1 MIIGISGKAGS
12 GKDTAAKML
21 EVLYANPNILYED
34 FSNRKYKN
42 FADIQIV
49 HFADS
54 LKETAQVLFRIGEWE
69 TNTQEGK
76 KTTIEW
82 IGKTVR
88 ELLQGVGQGLR
99 DAIDPNLWIK
109 VLFRISEWET
119 NTQEGKKTTIDWI
132 GKTIR
137 ELLQGIGQ
145 GLRDAIDPNLWVKI
159 LFANTEDWSN
169 YIIADVRYPNEV
181 YAIKERNGI
190 LLRIDRKGAGAG
202 NHSSETALD
211 NYKEWD
217 VHIENNG
224 SIEDL
229 FEAMRIFTKNYPI
242 D

>member
-21 EVLYANPNILYED
+21 EVLYANPDISYED
-34 FSNRKYKN
+34 FANKRYKN
-42 FADIQIV
+42 FADIQVV
-49 HFADS
+49 HFADT

-76 KTTIEW
+76 KTTINW
-82 IGKTVR
+82 IGKTV
-88 ELLQGVGQGLR
+88 
-99 DAIDPNLWIK
+99 
-109 VLFRISEWET
+109 
-119 NTQEGKKTTIDWI
+119 
-132 GKTIR
+132 R

-169 YIIADVRYPNEV
+169 YIIADVRYPNEIK
-181 YAIKERNGI
+181 AIKERNGI

-202 NHSSETALD
+202 NHSSEIALD
-211 NYKEWD
+211 DYKEWD
-217 VHIENNG
+217 VHIKNNG

-229 FEAMRIFTKNYPI
+229 FEAMRIFIKNYSI

>member
-21 EVLYANPNILYED
+21 EVLYANPDISYED
-34 FSNRKYKN
+34 FANKRYKN

-76 KTTIEW
+76 KTTINW
-82 IGKTVR
+82 IGKTV
-88 ELLQGVGQGLR
+88 
-99 DAIDPNLWIK
+99 
-109 VLFRISEWET
+109 
-119 NTQEGKKTTIDWI
+119 
-132 GKTIR
+132 R

-145 GLRDAIDPNLWVKI
+145 GLRDAIDFNLWVKI

-181 YAIKERNGI
+181 KAIKERNGI

-211 NYKEWD
+211 DYKEWD
-217 VHIENNG
+217 VHIENNS

-229 FEAMRIFTKNYPI
+229 FEAMRIFIKNYPI
-242 D
+242 N

>member
-21 EVLYANPNILYED
+21 EVLYANPDISYED
-34 FSNRKYKN
+34 FANKRYKN
-42 FADIQIV
+42 FADILIV
-49 HFADS
+49 HFADA
-54 LKETAQVLFRIGEWE
+54 LKETAQVLFRLGEWE

-76 KTTIEW
+76 KTTINW

-109 VLFRISEWET
+109 VLF
-119 NTQEGKKTTIDWI
+119 
-132 GKTIR
+132 
-137 ELLQGIGQ
+137 
-145 GLRDAIDPNLWVKI
+145 
-159 LFANTEDWSN
+159 ANTENWSN

-181 YAIKERNGI
+181 KAIKERNGI

-202 NHSSETALD
+202 NHSSEIALD
-211 NYKEWD
+211 DYKEWD

-224 SIEDL
+224 SLESL
-229 FEAMRIFTKNYPI
+229 FEAMRVFIKNYPI

>member
-21 EVLYANPNILYED
+21 EVLYANPDISYED
-34 FSNRKYKN
+34 FANKRYKN
-42 FADIQIV
+42 FADILIV
-49 HFADS
+49 HFADA
-54 LKETAQVLFRIGEWE
+54 LKETAQVLFRLGEWE

-76 KTTIEW
+76 KTTINW
-82 IGKTVR
+82 IGKTV
-88 ELLQGVGQGLR
+88 
-99 DAIDPNLWIK
+99 
-109 VLFRISEWET
+109 
-119 NTQEGKKTTIDWI
+119 
-132 GKTIR
+132 R

-159 LFANTEDWSN
+159 LFANTEGWSN
-169 YIIADVRYPNEV
+169 YIIADVRYPNEIK
-181 YAIKERNGI
+181 AIKERNGI

-202 NHSSETALD
+202 NHSSEIALD
-211 NYKEWD
+211 DYKEWD
-217 VHIENNG
+217 VHIENNS

>member
-21 EVLYANPNILYED
+21 EVLYANPDISYED
-34 FSNRKYKN
+34 FANKRYKN

-49 HFADS
+49 HFADT

-76 KTTIEW
+76 KTTINW
-82 IGKTVR
+82 IGKTV
-88 ELLQGVGQGLR
+88 
-99 DAIDPNLWIK
+99 
-109 VLFRISEWET
+109 
-119 NTQEGKKTTIDWI
+119 
-132 GKTIR
+132 R

-159 LFANTEDWSN
+159 LFANTEGWSN

-181 YAIKERNGI
+181 YAIKEHNGVLI
-190 LLRIDRKGAGAG
+190 RIDRKGAGAG

-229 FEAMRIFTKNYPI
+229 FEAMKIFIKNYPI

>member
-21 EVLYANPNILYED
+21 EVLYANPDISYED
-34 FSNRKYKN
+34 FANKRYKN
-42 FADIQIV
+42 FIDIQIV
-49 HFADS
+49 HFADT
-54 LKETAQVLFRIGEWE
+54 LKETAQILFRIGEWE

-76 KTTIEW
+76 KTTINW
-82 IGKTVR
+82 IGKTV
-88 ELLQGVGQGLR
+88 
-99 DAIDPNLWIK
+99 
-109 VLFRISEWET
+109 
-119 NTQEGKKTTIDWI
+119 
-132 GKTIR
+132 R

-159 LFANTEDWSN
+159 LFANTEGWTN
-169 YIIADVRYPNEV
+169 YIIADVRYSNEIK
-181 YAIKERNGI
+181 AIKERNGI

-211 NYKEWD
+211 DYKEWD

-229 FEAMRIFTKNYPI
+229 FEAMKIFIKNYPI

>member
-21 EVLYANPNILYED
+21 EVLYANPDISYED
-34 FSNRKYKN
+34 FANKRYKN

-76 KTTIEW
+76 KTTIDW
-82 IGKTVR
+82 IGKTV
-88 ELLQGVGQGLR
+88 
-99 DAIDPNLWIK
+99 
-109 VLFRISEWET
+109 
-119 NTQEGKKTTIDWI
+119 
-132 GKTIR
+132 R

-145 GLRDAIDPNLWVKI
+145 GLRDAIDFDLWVKI
-159 LFANTEDWSN
+159 LFANTENWSN

-181 YAIKERNGI
+181 KAIKERNGI
-190 LLRIDRKGAGAG
+190 LLRIDRKGAGVG

-229 FEAMRIFTKNYPI
+229 FEAMRIFIKNYPI

>member
-21 EVLYANPNILYED
+21 EVLYANPDISYED
-34 FSNRKYKN
+34 FVNKRYKN

-49 HFADS
+49 HFADT

-76 KTTIEW
+76 KTTINW
-82 IGKTVR
+82 IGKTV
-88 ELLQGVGQGLR
+88 
-99 DAIDPNLWIK
+99 
-109 VLFRISEWET
+109 
-119 NTQEGKKTTIDWI
+119 
-132 GKTIR
+132 R

-159 LFANTEDWSN
+159 LFANTEGWSN
-169 YIIADVRYPNEV
+169 YIIADVRYPNEI
-181 YAIKERNGI
+181 YAIKERNGV

-229 FEAMRIFTKNYPI
+229 FEAMKIFIKKYPI

>member
-21 EVLYANPNILYED
+21 EVLYANPDISYED
-34 FSNRKYKN
+34 FANKRYKN

-76 KTTIEW
+76 KTTINW
-82 IGKTVR
+82 IGKTV
-88 ELLQGVGQGLR
+88 
-99 DAIDPNLWIK
+99 
-109 VLFRISEWET
+109 
-119 NTQEGKKTTIDWI
+119 
-132 GKTIR
+132 R

-169 YIIADVRYPNEV
+169 YIIADVRYPNEI
-181 YAIKERNGI
+181 YAIKKRNGVLI
-190 LLRIDRKGAGAG
+190 RIDRKGAGAG

-211 NYKEWD
+211 DYKECD

>member
-21 EVLYANPNILYED
+21 EVLYANPDISYED
-34 FSNRKYKN
+34 FANKRYKN

-76 KTTIEW
+76 KTTINW
-82 IGKTVR
+82 IGKTV
-88 ELLQGVGQGLR
+88 
-99 DAIDPNLWIK
+99 
-109 VLFRISEWET
+109 
-119 NTQEGKKTTIDWI
+119 
-132 GKTIR
+132 R

-159 LFANTEDWSN
+159 LFANTEGWSN

-181 YAIKERNGI
+181 YAIKKRNGI
-190 LLRIDRKGAGAG
+190 LIRIDRKGAGAG

-211 NYKEWD
+211 DYKEWD

-229 FEAMRIFTKNYPI
+229 FEAMKIFIKNYPI

>member
-21 EVLYANPNILYED
+21 EVLYANPDISYED
-34 FSNRKYKN
+34 FANKRYKN

-49 HFADS
+49 HFADT

-76 KTTIEW
+76 KTTINW
-82 IGKTVR
+82 IGKTV
-88 ELLQGVGQGLR
+88 
-99 DAIDPNLWIK
+99 
-109 VLFRISEWET
+109 
-119 NTQEGKKTTIDWI
+119 
-132 GKTIR
+132 R

-145 GLRDAIDPNLWVKI
+145 GLRDAIDPDLWVKI
-159 LFANTEDWSN
+159 LFANTEGWSN
-169 YIIADVRYPNEV
+169 YIIADVRYPNEI
-181 YAIKERNGI
+181 YAIKKRNGVLI
-190 LLRIDRKGAGAG
+190 RIDRKGAGAG

-211 NYKEWD
+211 DYKEWD

-224 SIEDL
+224 SIENL
-229 FEAMRIFTKNYPI
+229 FEAMKIFIKNYPI

>member
-21 EVLYANPNILYED
+21 EVLYANPDISYED

-49 HFADS
+49 HFADI
-54 LKETAQVLFRIGEWE
+54 LKETVQVLFEIGEWE

-109 VLFRISEWET
+109 
-119 NTQEGKKTTIDWI
+119 
-132 GKTIR
+132 
-137 ELLQGIGQ
+137 
-145 GLRDAIDPNLWVKI
+145 A
-159 LFANTEDWSN
+159 LFANTENWSN

-181 YAIKERNGI
+181 DAIKERNGV
-190 LLRIDRKGAGAG
+190 LLRINRKDAGAG
-202 NHSSETALD
+202 NHSSEIVLD

-217 VHIENNG
+217 LVIDNN
-224 SIEDL
+224 STKEDL
-229 FEAMRIFTKNYPI
+229 FNILKKIVQKYPI
-242 D
+242 N

>member
-21 EVLYANPNILYED
+21 EVLYANPDISYED
-34 FSNRKYKN
+34 FANRRYKN
-42 FADIQIV
+42 FADIQVV
-49 HFADS
+49 HFADT
-54 LKETAQVLFRIGEWE
+54 LKEIAQVLFRIGEWE

-76 KTTIEW
+76 KTTINW
-82 IGKTVR
+82 IGKTV
-88 ELLQGVGQGLR
+88 
-99 DAIDPNLWIK
+99 
-109 VLFRISEWET
+109 
-119 NTQEGKKTTIDWI
+119 
-132 GKTIR
+132 R

-145 GLRDAIDPNLWVKI
+145 GLRDAIDFDLWVKI
-159 LFANTEDWSN
+159 LFANTEGWSN
-169 YIIADVRYPNEV
+169 YIIADVRYPNEIK
-181 YAIKERNGI
+181 AIKERNGI
-190 LLRIDRKGAGAG
+190 LLRIDRESAGAG

-217 VHIENNG
+217 VHIENND

>member
-21 EVLYANPNILYED
+21 EVLYANPNISYED
-34 FSNRKYKN
+34 FINRRYKN
-42 FADIQIV
+42 FADIQVV
-49 HFADS
+49 HFADT

-76 KTTIEW
+76 KTTINW
-82 IGKTVR
+82 IGKTV
-88 ELLQGVGQGLR
+88 
-99 DAIDPNLWIK
+99 
-109 VLFRISEWET
+109 
-119 NTQEGKKTTIDWI
+119 
-132 GKTIR
+132 R

-145 GLRDAIDPNLWVKI
+145 GLRDAIDFDLWVKI
-159 LFANTEDWSN
+159 LFANTEGWSN
-169 YIIADVRYPNEV
+169 YIIADVRYPNEIE
-181 YAIKERNGI
+181 AIKERNGI
-190 LLRIDRKGAGAG
+190 LLRIDREGAGAG

-229 FEAMRIFTKNYPI
+229 FEAMRIFIKNYPI

>member
-21 EVLYANPNILYED
+21 EVLYANPDISYED
-34 FSNRKYKN
+34 FANKRYKN
-42 FADIQIV
+42 FADILIV
-49 HFADS
+49 HFADA
-54 LKETAQVLFRIGEWE
+54 LKETAQILFRLGEWE

-76 KTTIEW
+76 KTTINW
-82 IGKTVR
+82 IGKTV
-88 ELLQGVGQGLR
+88 
-99 DAIDPNLWIK
+99 
-109 VLFRISEWET
+109 
-119 NTQEGKKTTIDWI
+119 
-132 GKTIR
+132 R

-145 GLRDAIDPNLWVKI
+145 GLRDAIDFDIWVKI
-159 LFANTEDWSN
+159 LFANTKGWSN

-181 YAIKERNGI
+181 KAIKERNGI

-224 SIEDL
+224 SIENL
-229 FEAMRIFTKNYPI
+229 FETMKIFIKNYPI

>member
-21 EVLYANPNILYED
+21 EVLYANPDISYED
-34 FSNRKYKN
+34 FANKRYKN
-42 FADIQIV
+42 FADILIV
-49 HFADS
+49 HFADA
-54 LKETAQVLFRIGEWE
+54 LKETAQVLFRLGEWE

-76 KTTIEW
+76 KTTINW
-82 IGKTVR
+82 IGKTV
-88 ELLQGVGQGLR
+88 
-99 DAIDPNLWIK
+99 
-109 VLFRISEWET
+109 
-119 NTQEGKKTTIDWI
+119 
-132 GKTIR
+132 R

-159 LFANTEDWSN
+159 LFANTKGWSN

-181 YAIKERNGI
+181 KAIKERNGI

-211 NYKEWD
+211 DYKEWD
-217 VHIENNG
+217 VHIENNS

>member
-21 EVLYANPNILYED
+21 EVLYANPDISYED
-34 FSNRKYKN
+34 FANKRYKN

-76 KTTIEW
+76 KTTINW

-88 ELLQGVGQGLR
+88 ELLQGIGRGLR
-99 DAIDPNLWIK
+99 
-109 VLFRISEWET
+109 
-119 NTQEGKKTTIDWI
+119 G
-132 GKTIR
+132 
-137 ELLQGIGQ
+137 
-145 GLRDAIDPNLWVKI
+145 AIDPNLWVKI
-159 LFANTEDWSN
+159 LFANTEGWSN
-169 YIIADVRYPNEV
+169 YIIADVRYPNEI
-181 YAIKERNGI
+181 YAIKKRNGVLI
-190 LLRIDRKGAGAG
+190 RIDRKGAGAG

-211 NYKEWD
+211 DYKEWD

-224 SIEDL
+224 SIENL
-229 FEAMRIFTKNYPI
+229 FETMKIFIKNYPI

>member
-21 EVLYANPNILYED
+21 EVLYANPDISYED
-34 FSNRKYKN
+34 FANKRYKN

-49 HFADS
+49 HFADA
-54 LKETAQVLFRIGEWE
+54 LKETAQVLFRLGEWE

-76 KTTIEW
+76 KTTINW
-82 IGKTVR
+82 IDKTV
-88 ELLQGVGQGLR
+88 
-99 DAIDPNLWIK
+99 
-109 VLFRISEWET
+109 
-119 NTQEGKKTTIDWI
+119 
-132 GKTIR
+132 R

-145 GLRDAIDPNLWVKI
+145 GLRDAIDFDLWVKI
-159 LFANTEDWSN
+159 LFANTKDWSN

-181 YAIKERNGI
+181 KAIKERNGI

-211 NYKEWD
+211 DYKEWD
-217 VHIENNG
+217 VHIENNN

-229 FEAMRIFTKNYPI
+229 FEAMKIFTKNYPI

>member
-21 EVLYANPNILYED
+21 EVLYANPDISYED
-34 FSNRKYKN
+34 FTNKRYKN

-49 HFADS
+49 HFADT
-54 LKETAQVLFRIGEWE
+54 LKETAQ
-69 TNTQEGK
+69 
-76 KTTIEW
+76 
-82 IGKTVR
+82 
-88 ELLQGVGQGLR
+88 
-99 DAIDPNLWIK
+99 

-132 GKTIR
+132 GKTVR

-145 GLRDAIDPNLWVKI
+145 GLRDTIDPNLWVKI
-159 LFANTEDWSN
+159 LFANTEGWSN

-181 YAIKERNGI
+181 YAIKKRNGVLI
-190 LLRIDRKGAGAG
+190 RIDRKGAGAG

-211 NYKEWD
+211 DYKEWNF
-217 VHIENNG
+217 HIINNS

>member
-21 EVLYANPNILYED
+21 EVLYANPDISYEN
-34 FSNRKYKN
+34 FINRRYRD
-42 FADIQIV
+42 FADIQVI
-49 HFADS
+49 HFADI
-54 LKETAQVLFRIGEWE
+54 LKETVQALFGIGEWE

-76 KTTIEW
+76 KMTISW

-99 DAIDPNLWIK
+99 DAIDP
-109 VLFRISEWET
+109 
-119 NTQEGKKTTIDWI
+119 D
-132 GKTIR
+132 
-137 ELLQGIGQ
+137 
-145 GLRDAIDPNLWVKI
+145 LWVKA
-159 LFANTEDWSN
+159 LFANTEGWAN
-169 YIIADVRYPNEV
+169 YIIADVRYPNELMAV
-181 YAIKERNGI
+181 KERGGV
-190 LLRIDRKGAGAG
+190 LLRIDRNGAGAG

-211 NYKEWD
+211 GYEEWD

-224 SIEDL
+224 SMEDL

>member
-21 EVLYANPNILYED
+21 EVLYANPNISYED
-34 FSNRKYKN
+34 FTNKRYKN

-54 LKETAQVLFRIGEWE
+54 LKETAQGLFRIGEWE

-76 KTTIEW
+76 KTTINW
-82 IGKTVR
+82 IGKTV
-88 ELLQGVGQGLR
+88 
-99 DAIDPNLWIK
+99 
-109 VLFRISEWET
+109 
-119 NTQEGKKTTIDWI
+119 
-132 GKTIR
+132 R

-159 LFANTEDWSN
+159 LFANTEGWSN

-181 YAIKERNGI
+181 YAIKKRNGVLI
-190 LLRIDRKGAGAG
+190 RIDRKGAGAG

-211 NYKEWD
+211 DYKEWD
-217 VHIENNG
+217 IHIENNG

-229 FEAMRIFTKNYPI
+229 FETMRIFIKNYPI

>member
-12 GKDTAAKML
+12 GKDTSAKML
-21 EVLYANPNILYED
+21 EVLYANPDISYED
-34 FSNRKYKN
+34 FANKRYKN

-76 KTTIEW
+76 KTTINW
-82 IGKTVR
+82 IGKTV
-88 ELLQGVGQGLR
+88 
-99 DAIDPNLWIK
+99 
-109 VLFRISEWET
+109 
-119 NTQEGKKTTIDWI
+119 
-132 GKTIR
+132 R

-159 LFANTEDWSN
+159 LFANTEGWTN
-169 YIIADVRYPNEV
+169 YIIADVRYPNEIK
-181 YAIKERNGI
+181 AIKERNGI

-211 NYKEWD
+211 DYKEWD
-217 VHIENNG
+217 VHIENNN

>member
-21 EVLYANPNILYED
+21 EVLYANPDISYED
-34 FSNRKYKN
+34 FANRKYKN

-49 HFADS
+49 HFADA
-54 LKETAQVLFRIGEWE
+54 LKETAQVLFRLGEWE

-76 KTTIEW
+76 KTTINW
-82 IGKTVR
+82 IGKTV
-88 ELLQGVGQGLR
+88 
-99 DAIDPNLWIK
+99 
-109 VLFRISEWET
+109 
-119 NTQEGKKTTIDWI
+119 
-132 GKTIR
+132 R

-145 GLRDAIDPNLWVKI
+145 GLRDAIDFDLWVKI
-159 LFANTEDWSN
+159 LFANTKGWSN
-169 YIIADVRYPNEV
+169 YIIADVRYPNELE
-181 YAIKERNGI
+181 AIKERNGI
-190 LLRIDRKGAGAG
+190 LIRIDRKGAGAG

-211 NYKEWD
+211 DYKKWD
-217 VHIENNG
+217 VHIENNS

>member
-21 EVLYANPNILYED
+21 EVLYANPDISYED
-34 FSNRKYKN
+34 FANKRYKN

-49 HFADS
+49 HFADT

-76 KTTIEW
+76 KTTINW
-82 IGKTVR
+82 IGKTV
-88 ELLQGVGQGLR
+88 
-99 DAIDPNLWIK
+99 
-109 VLFRISEWET
+109 
-119 NTQEGKKTTIDWI
+119 
-132 GKTIR
+132 R

-181 YAIKERNGI
+181 KAIKERNGI

-211 NYKEWD
+211 DYKEWD
-217 VHIENNG
+217 LVINNN
-224 SIEDL
+224 STKEDL
-229 FEAMRIFTKNYPI
+229 FNVLKKIVQKYPLK
-242 D
+242 

>member
-21 EVLYANPNILYED
+21 EVLYANPDISYED
-34 FSNRKYKN
+34 FANKRYKN

-76 KTTIEW
+76 KTTINW
-82 IGKTVR
+82 IGKTV
-88 ELLQGVGQGLR
+88 
-99 DAIDPNLWIK
+99 
-109 VLFRISEWET
+109 
-119 NTQEGKKTTIDWI
+119 
-132 GKTIR
+132 R

-145 GLRDAIDPNLWVKI
+145 GLRDAIDFDLWVKI
-159 LFANTEDWSN
+159 LFANTKGWSN
-169 YIIADVRYPNEV
+169 YIIADVRYPNEIK
-181 YAIKERNGI
+181 AIKERNGI

-211 NYKEWD
+211 DYKEWD
-217 VHIENNG
+217 VHIENNN

>member
-21 EVLYANPNILYED
+21 EVLYANPDISYED
-34 FSNRKYKN
+34 FANKRYKN

-76 KTTIEW
+76 KTTINW
-82 IGKTVR
+82 IGKTV
-88 ELLQGVGQGLR
+88 
-99 DAIDPNLWIK
+99 
-109 VLFRISEWET
+109 
-119 NTQEGKKTTIDWI
+119 
-132 GKTIR
+132 R

-159 LFANTEDWSN
+159 LFANTEGWSN
-169 YIIADVRYPNEV
+169 YIIADVRYPNEIK
-181 YAIKERNGI
+181 AIKERNGI

-229 FEAMRIFTKNYPI
+229 FEAMKIFIKNYPI

>member
-21 EVLYANPNILYED
+21 EVLYANPDISYED
-34 FSNRKYKN
+34 FANKRYKN

-76 KTTIEW
+76 KTTINW
-82 IGKTVR
+82 IGKTV
-88 ELLQGVGQGLR
+88 
-99 DAIDPNLWIK
+99 
-109 VLFRISEWET
+109 
-119 NTQEGKKTTIDWI
+119 
-132 GKTIR
+132 R

-159 LFANTEDWSN
+159 LFANTEGWSN

-181 YAIKERNGI
+181 YAIKKRNGI
-190 LLRIDRKGAGAG
+190 LIRIDRKGAGAG

-217 VHIENNG
+217 VHIENNS

-229 FEAMRIFTKNYPI
+229 FEAMRIFIKNYPI

>member
-21 EVLYANPNILYED
+21 EVLYANPDISYED
-34 FSNRKYKN
+34 FANKRYKN

-49 HFADS
+49 HFADT

-76 KTTIEW
+76 KTTINW
-82 IGKTVR
+82 IGKTV
-88 ELLQGVGQGLR
+88 
-99 DAIDPNLWIK
+99 
-109 VLFRISEWET
+109 
-119 NTQEGKKTTIDWI
+119 
-132 GKTIR
+132 R

-159 LFANTEDWSN
+159 LFANTEGWSN

-181 YAIKERNGI
+181 YAIKKRNGI

>member
-21 EVLYANPNILYED
+21 EVLYANPNISYED
-34 FSNRKYKN
+34 FVNKRYKN

-49 HFADS
+49 HFADT

-76 KTTIEW
+76 KTTINW
-82 IGKTVR
+82 IGKTV
-88 ELLQGVGQGLR
+88 
-99 DAIDPNLWIK
+99 
-109 VLFRISEWET
+109 
-119 NTQEGKKTTIDWI
+119 
-132 GKTIR
+132 R

-159 LFANTEDWSN
+159 LFANTEGWSN

-190 LLRIDRKGAGAG
+190 LLRIDRKSAGAG

>member
-21 EVLYANPNILYED
+21 EVLYANPDISYED
-34 FSNRKYKN
+34 FANKRYKN

-76 KTTIEW
+76 KTTINW
-82 IGKTVR
+82 IGKTV
-88 ELLQGVGQGLR
+88 
-99 DAIDPNLWIK
+99 
-109 VLFRISEWET
+109 
-119 NTQEGKKTTIDWI
+119 
-132 GKTIR
+132 R

-159 LFANTEDWSN
+159 LFANTEGWSN
-169 YIIADVRYPNEV
+169 YIIADVRYPNEIK
-181 YAIKERNGI
+181 AIKERNGI

-211 NYKEWD
+211 DYKEWD
-217 VHIENNG
+217 VHIKNNG

-229 FEAMRIFTKNYPI
+229 FEAMRIFIKNYPI

>member
-21 EVLYANPNILYED
+21 EVLYANPDISYED
-34 FSNRKYKN
+34 FANKRYKN

-49 HFADS
+49 HFADT

-76 KTTIEW
+76 KTTI
-82 IGKTVR
+82 
-88 ELLQGVGQGLR
+88 
-99 DAIDPNLWIK
+99 N
-109 VLFRISEWET
+109 
-119 NTQEGKKTTIDWI
+119 WI

-159 LFANTEDWSN
+159 LFANTEGWSN
-169 YIIADVRYPNEV
+169 YIIADVRYPNEI
-181 YAIKERNGI
+181 YAIKKRNGVLI
-190 LLRIDRKGAGAG
+190 RIDRKGAGAG

>member
-21 EVLYANPNILYED
+21 EVLYANPDISYED
-34 FSNRKYKN
+34 FTNKRYKN

-76 KTTIEW
+76 KTTINW
-82 IGKTVR
+82 IGKTV
-88 ELLQGVGQGLR
+88 
-99 DAIDPNLWIK
+99 
-109 VLFRISEWET
+109 
-119 NTQEGKKTTIDWI
+119 
-132 GKTIR
+132 R

-159 LFANTEDWSN
+159 LFANTEGWSN
-169 YIIADVRYPNEV
+169 YIIADVRYPNEL

-211 NYKEWD
+211 DYKEWD

-229 FEAMRIFTKNYPI
+229 FEAMKIFIKKYPI

>member
-21 EVLYANPNILYED
+21 EVLYANPDISYED
-34 FSNRKYKN
+34 FVNKRYKN

-49 HFADS
+49 HFADT
-54 LKETAQVLFRIGEWE
+54 LKETAQ
-69 TNTQEGK
+69 
-76 KTTIEW
+76 
-82 IGKTVR
+82 
-88 ELLQGVGQGLR
+88 
-99 DAIDPNLWIK
+99 

-132 GKTIR
+132 GKTVR

-145 GLRDAIDPNLWVKI
+145 GLRDAIDPDLWIKI
-159 LFANTEDWSN
+159 LFANTENWSN
-169 YIIADVRYPNEV
+169 YIIADVRYPNEIK
-181 YAIKERNGI
+181 AIKERNGI
-190 LLRIDRKGAGAG
+190 LLRIDRKDAGAG

-229 FEAMRIFTKNYPI
+229 FEAMRIFIKNYPI